1 MTKQE
6 LNELLQ
12 QEKIERFIDQLE
24 YWGDLTDNKKE
35 NEELKN
41 KIEKIKNILENTER
55 KDIIWIKKHWA
66 ITDG

>member
-1 MTKQE
+1 MTKKEQE
-6 LNELLQ
+6 LNGLLQ

-24 YWGDLTDNKKE
+24 YWSDLTDIKKE

-55 KDIIWIKKHWA
+55 KDIIWIKKH
-66 ITDG
+66 

>member
-1 MTKQE
+1 MTKKEQE

-24 YWGDLTDNKKE
+24 YWSDLTDLKKE

-55 KDIIWIKKHWA
+55 KDIIWIKKH
-66 ITDG
+66 

>member
-24 YWGDLTDNKKE
+24 YWSDLTDLKKE

-41 KIEKIKNILENTER
+41 KLKKIKNILENTER
-55 KDIIWIKKHWA
+55 KDIIWIKKH
-66 ITDG
+66 

>member
-24 YWGDLTDNKKE
+24 YWGDLTDIKKE
-35 NEELKN
+35 NDELKN

-55 KDIIWIKKHWA
+55 KDIIWIKKH
-66 ITDG
+66 

>member
-24 YWGDLTDNKKE
+24 YLGDLTDLKKE

-55 KDIIWIKKHWA
+55 KDIIWIKKH
-66 ITDG
+66 